1 MYDIENP
8 PPSPSI
14 ADEPYDPPTSAKGEE
29 APVQS
34 DRVDEETG
42 DTELKLGRDDKEAID
57 TSNIIPERTRHAD
70 PLAGTYRE
78 PGEDE
83 GLPLE
88 ELVVEDENSAGD
100 VDADPDVGTDAK
112 AETADA

>member
-1 MYDIENP
+1 MPMYDIENP

-42 DTELKLGRDDKEAID
+42 DTELKLGILCYP
-57 TSNIIPERTRHAD
+57 SSS
-70 PLAGTYRE
+70 PLLSYFSLTYDR
-78 PGEDE
+78 PIYPFKLTQGQ
-83 GLPLE
+83 
-88 ELVVEDENSAGD
+88 
-100 VDADPDVGTDAK
+100 
-112 AETADA
+112 